1 MRVLHFISSVS
12 MATGLGAGSGQGD
25 SLKKKPDSHSTTTM
39 NETTLSLK
47 ANMRKLWAD
56 HAIWTRQYAV
66 SALDEAPD
74 MVAAKERLLKTPD
87 NIGNSFVPYY
97 GEGTGR
103 KLAEL
108 LRKHVLL
115 GVDLIEFAKA
125 GDQKGFETQDSKWTV
140 NADEIAGFLSQT
152 NPHWTKDDMFDLF
165 HQHLTLTKKQVEAR
179 LDKRWNDD
187 VAAFDDVFTEIN
199 TVADTISQGIMKHF
213 PDKF

>member
-1 MRVLHFISSVS
+1 MGKESPADR
-12 MATGLGAGSGQGD
+12 
-25 SLKKKPDSHSTTTM
+25 LKKIESCYSATIM

-47 ANMRKLWAD
+47 TNMRKLWAD

-66 SALDEAPD
+66 SALEDAPD
-74 MVAAKERLLKTPD
+74 MIAARERLLKTPD

-125 GDQKGFETQDSKWTV
+125 GDQKNFETQDSKWTV

-152 NPHWTKDDMFDLF
+152 NPHWTKDDMFDLL

-179 LDKRWNDD
+179 LDKRWGDD

>member
-1 MRVLHFISSVS
+1 
-12 MATGLGAGSGQGD
+12 LGKENPAD
-25 SLKKKPDSHSTTTM
+25 RLKKIESCYSATIM

-47 ANMRKLWAD
+47 TNMRKLWAD

-66 SALDEAPD
+66 SALEDAPD
-74 MVAAKERLLKTPD
+74 MIAAKERLLKTPD
-87 NIGNSFVPYY
+87 NIGNSLVPYY

-115 GVDLIEFAKA
+115 VDLIEFAKA
-125 GDQKGFETQDSKWTV
+125 GEQKNFETQDSKWTV
-140 NADEIAGFLSQT
+140 NADEMAGFLSQT
-152 NPHWTKDDMFDLF
+152 NPHWAKDDMFDLL

-179 LDKRWNDD
+179 LDERWDDD

>member
-1 MRVLHFISSVS
+1 
-12 MATGLGAGSGQGD
+12 
-25 SLKKKPDSHSTTTM
+25 
-39 NETTLSLK
+39 LSLK
-47 ANMRKLWAD
+47 TNMRKLWAD

-87 NIGNSFVPYY
+87 NIGNSIVPYY

-125 GDQKGFETQDSKWTV
+125 GDTKSFETQELALINPLTT
-140 NADEIAGFLSQT
+140 ADEYDRCWNWNFPKLEQKLSQ
-152 NPHWTKDDMFDLF
+152 
-165 HQHLTLTKKQVEAR
+165 
-179 LDKRWNDD
+179 
-187 VAAFDDVFTEIN
+187 
-199 TVADTISQGIMKHF
+199 
-213 PDKF
+213 

>member
-1 MRVLHFISSVS
+1 
-12 MATGLGAGSGQGD
+12 
-25 SLKKKPDSHSTTTM
+25 M
-39 NETTLSLK
+39 NETTHSLK
-47 ANMRKLWAD
+47 TNMRKLWAD

-66 SALDEAPD
+66 SALDNAPD

-103 KLAEL
+103 KLSEL

-125 GDQKGFETQDSKWTV
+125 GDQKNVETQDSKSTV
-140 NADEIAGFLSQT
+140 NADKIAGFLSQT
-152 NPHWTKDDMFDLF
+152 KPQLTRDHMFPLLQQD
-165 HQHLTLTKKQVEAR
+165 LTLTKKQVEAR

-199 TVADTISQGIMKHF
+199 TVADTISQGIMRHF

>member
-1 MRVLHFISSVS
+1 MD
-12 MATGLGAGSGQGD
+12 SGWRRRGQWD
-25 SLKKKPDSHSTTTM
+25 SLKKRENGYSATTM

-47 ANMRKLWAD
+47 TNMRKLWAD

-66 SALDEAPD
+66 SALDNAPD

-125 GDQKGFETQDSKWTV
+125 GDQKNFETQDSKWTV

-152 NPHWTKDDMFDLF
+152 NPHWTKDDMFDLL

-187 VAAFDDVFTEIN
+187 VTAFDDVFTEIN

>member
-1 MRVLHFISSVS
+1 
-12 MATGLGAGSGQGD
+12 
-25 SLKKKPDSHSTTTM
+25 M
-39 NETTLSLK
+39 NEPPFFFRK
-47 ANMRKLWAD
+47 NMQNLGED
-56 HAIWTRQYAV
+56 DAIRPRQYAV
-66 SALDEAPD
+66 SALDNAPD
-74 MVAAKERLLKTPD
+74 MAAAKERLLETPD
-87 NIGNSFVPYY
+87 NIGNSLVPFY

-103 KLAEL
+103 KLSEL

-115 GVDLIEFAKA
+115 SVDLIEFAKA
-125 GDQKGFETQDSKWTV
+125 GDQKNFETQDSKWTV

-152 NPHWTKDDMFDLF
+152 NPHWTKDDMFDLL

>member
-1 MRVLHFISSVS
+1 MNKTPPPQKTTRRS
-12 MATGLGAGSGQGD
+12 LGT
-25 SLKKKPDSHSTTTM
+25 P
-39 NETTLSLK
+39 
-47 ANMRKLWAD
+47 

-66 SALDEAPD
+66 SALDNAPD

-87 NIGNSFVPYY
+87 NIGNSLVPYY

-125 GDQKGFETQDSKWTV
+125 GDQKNFETQDSKWTV

-152 NPHWTKDDMFDLF
+152 NPHWAKDDMFDLL
-165 HQHLTLTKKQVEAR
+165 HQHL
-179 LDKRWNDD
+179 
-187 VAAFDDVFTEIN
+187 
-199 TVADTISQGIMKHF
+199 
-213 PDKF
+213 

>member
-1 MRVLHFISSVS
+1 
-12 MATGLGAGSGQGD
+12 
-25 SLKKKPDSHSTTTM
+25 M
-39 NETTLSLK
+39 NETTLSLRT
-47 ANMRKLWAD
+47 NMRKLWAD

-66 SALDEAPD
+66 SALDNAPD
-74 MVAAKERLLKTPD
+74 MIAAKERLLRTPD
-87 NIGNSFVPYY
+87 NIGNSLVPYY

-108 LRKHVLL
+108 LRKHVTL

-125 GDQKGFETQDSKWTV
+125 GDQKSFETQDSKWTV

-152 NPHWTKDDMFDLF
+152 NPHWSKDDMFDLL

-179 LDKRWNDD
+179 LDKRWKDD

-199 TVADTISQGIMKHF
+199 TVADTISQGIMRQF